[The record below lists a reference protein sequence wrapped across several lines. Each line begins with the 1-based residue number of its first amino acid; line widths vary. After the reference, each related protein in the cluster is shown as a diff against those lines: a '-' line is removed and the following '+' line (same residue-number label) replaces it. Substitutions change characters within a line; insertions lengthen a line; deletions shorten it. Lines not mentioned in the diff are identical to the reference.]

1 MKNVCTLML
10 IALCVAGLL
19 FGVVGCAQVNPTEP
33 TEAPTVPAGPTE
45 PVVDTEQ
52 LNAAKDAAK
61 AELDAYANPADY
73 RDAQK
78 TELSEAIEAG
88 KAAIDAAANVEAVNA
103 AATAA
108 KAAIDAIETDAE
120 LTAKEEA
127 AAAALA
133 EAKTA
138 ANAELDTY
146 VDAKYY
152 LDEQK
157 VKLDAAIEAGKTA
170 IDAAA
175 DVDAVNTALTA
186 AKTAIDAIEKS
197 YMDVTLTFV
206 DASNG
211 YLFTSENAE
220 ALLST
225 YNAWKKL
232 NVPVQV
238 QSGKSGVEAVAA
250 ELKEVNAFFNLSED
264 GTLYL
269 YGADEY
275 VGIQMVIPA
284 GTVITPA
291 NDAGSITKMHITND
305 IILGRDASNWGY
317 NTGWEVREE
326 IVQPERYIDV
336 ELTFKNAS
344 NGFVFTTENGASLR
358 NTYGAWKKLNVTVQ
372 AQFGNSA
379 DEAAA
384 AELKEVEV
392 FFNIDD
398 SGNLCLYS
406 ARESKGVQLVIPAG
420 TIITP
425 AADAGSTVK
434 LRITN
439 EIILV
444 RNASNYGTTS
454 GWALKGETS
463 EEEPPTEEPPVEETY
478 TDVELTFKNAS
489 SGYMFTTENSA
500 NLLAT
505 YGAWKKLNVTVQEQY
520 GNSSAEAEAAELK
533 ELEVFFNLDDSGN
546 LCLFGAHE
554 YKAVKLVIPAGT
566 IITPA
571 DNSTKLRITNEIVL
585 VRDASNYGTTNG
597 WAVKSETTEEE
608 PPTEETYTDIVL
620 TFKNASSGYTFTAE
634 DSANL
639 LATYGAW
646 KKLNV
651 TVQEQYGNSADE
663 AAAAELK
670 EKAVFFNLDDSGNFC
685 LFGANEYKAVK
696 LVIPAGTIIT
706 PADNSTKLRITN
718 EIVLVRDSTN
728 YGTVNGW
735 QMQ

>member
-10 IALCVAGLL
+10 IAFCVAGLL

-33 TEAPTVPAGPTE
+33 TDAPTVPAGPTE

-103 AATAA
+103 AVTAA
-108 KAAIDAIETDAE
+108 KTAIDAIETDAE

-133 EAKTA
+133 EAKTTA
-138 ANAELDTY
+138 KAELDTY

-157 VKLDAAIEAGKTA
+157 VKLDAAIEEGKA
-170 IDAAA
+170 AVDVAA
-175 DVDAVNTALTA
+175 DVEAVNAALTA

-206 DASNG
+206 NASNG

-220 ALLST
+220 VLLST

-238 QSGKSGVEAVAA
+238 QSGKSGAEAVAA
-250 ELKEVNAFFNLSED
+250 EFKEVNAFFNLSED

-291 NDAGSITKMHITND
+291 DDAGSITKMHITND

-336 ELTFKNAS
+336 ELIFKDAS
-344 NGFVFTTENGASLR
+344 SGFVFTTENGASLR

-372 AQFGNSA
+372 AQFGNSS

-384 AELKEVEV
+384 AELKEIEV
-392 FFNIDD
+392 FFNLDE
-398 SGNLCLYS
+398 SGYLHLYD
-406 ARESKGVQLVIPAG
+406 ARETKGVQLVIPAG
-420 TIITP
+420 TVITP

-444 RNASNYGTTS
+444 RKAVNYGTTS
-454 GWALKGETS
+454 GWALKGEGS
-463 EEEPPTEEPPVEETY
+463 EEEPP
-478 TDVELTFKNAS
+478 A
-489 SGYMFTTENSA
+489 
-500 NLLAT
+500 
-505 YGAWKKLNVTVQEQY
+505 
-520 GNSSAEAEAAELK
+520 
-533 ELEVFFNLDDSGN
+533 
-546 LCLFGAHE
+546 
-554 YKAVKLVIPAGT
+554 
-566 IITPA
+566 
-571 DNSTKLRITNEIVL
+571 
-585 VRDASNYGTTNG
+585 
-597 WAVKSETTEEE
+597 
-608 PPTEETYTDIVL
+608 EETYTDIVL

-663 AAAAELK
+663 AAAAELQ

>member
-1 MKNVCTLML
+1 M
-10 IALCVAGLL
+10 
-19 FGVVGCAQVNPTEP
+19 
-33 TEAPTVPAGPTE
+33 
-45 PVVDTEQ
+45 
-52 LNAAKDAAK
+52 
-61 AELDAYANPADY
+61 
-73 RDAQK
+73 
-78 TELSEAIEAG
+78 
-88 KAAIDAAANVEAVNA
+88 
-103 AATAA
+103 
-108 KAAIDAIETDAE
+108 
-120 LTAKEEA
+120 
-127 AAAALA
+127 
-133 EAKTA
+133 
-138 ANAELDTY
+138 
-146 VDAKYY
+146 
-152 LDEQK
+152 
-157 VKLDAAIEAGKTA
+157 
-170 IDAAA
+170 
-175 DVDAVNTALTA
+175 
-186 AKTAIDAIEKS
+186 
-197 YMDVTLTFV
+197 
-206 DASNG
+206 
-211 YLFTSENAE
+211 
-220 ALLST
+220 
-225 YNAWKKL
+225 
-232 NVPVQV
+232 
-238 QSGKSGVEAVAA
+238 
-250 ELKEVNAFFNLSED
+250 
-264 GTLYL
+264 
-269 YGADEY
+269 
-275 VGIQMVIPA
+275 
-284 GTVITPA
+284 
-291 NDAGSITKMHITND
+291 
-305 IILGRDASNWGY
+305 
-317 NTGWEVREE
+317 
-326 IVQPERYIDV
+326 
-336 ELTFKNAS
+336 
-344 NGFVFTTENGASLR
+344 FTTENGVSLR

-444 RNASNYGTTS
+444 RKAVNYGTTS

-520 GNSSAEAEAAELK
+520 GNSGAEAEAAELK

-554 YKAVKLVIPAGT
+554 FKAVKLVIPAGT

-608 PPTEETYTDIVL
+608 PPAEETYTDIVLTFKNASSGYTFTAEDSANLLATYGAWKKLNVTVQEQYGNSADEAAAAELKEKAVFFNLDDSGNFCLFGANEYKAVKLVIPAGTIITPADNSTKLRITNEIVLVRDPANHGSVNGWAVKSETSEEEPPAEETYTDIVL